1 MEFPWIR
8 MALDFAVLDIF
19 CPDLLQYV
27 FDKEFLQEFLS
38 RGNASFVLLK
48 HYIMQVPYLHA

>member
-8 MALDFAVLDIF
+8 LALDFAVLDIF
-19 CPDLLQYV
+19 CPDLLQHV
-27 FDKEFLQEFLS
+27 FDEEFLQQFLS

-48 HYIMQVPYLHA
+48 YYIV